1 MIITEHIRNAVSS
14 FVVNKLRAGLSSL
27 GIIIGVLSVVVL
39 LAIGEGV
46 QKSILTSVESLG
58 SNLLTLSPGG
68 SRQSDVRSKSSGKS
82 KTDTL
87 TAGVLEVIKNTSGI
101 KYISPEI
108 SARKQAIYRDKNLS
122 VTLYGIQPI
131 YAKVKNTELAYG
143 SFITQDQVD
152 GAEGVAVLGS
162 NTAKTLFGDA
172 KNPIGSTIQVGW
184 VLLRVIGVTQAKW
197 QQGNQ
202 NTDDTIYVPLT
213 TTADRIVGQQYYTSM
228 SIVTNTA
235 DDLTPTKARIEKVL
249 DGYLGITQE
258 ADRTFS
264 IQNQA
269 DLLSSIT
276 QITTTLK
283 IFLGAVA
290 GISLLVGGIGVMNI
304 MLVSVTERTREIGI
318 RKAVGAQRADI
329 ILQFLTESVILCLF
343 GWAVAIGLSYLIIFA
358 ISSLIQGVITITTIL
373 LALGFSTGVGI
384 GFGIYPAYKAASL
397 RPIDALRF
405 E

>member
-14 FVVNKLRAGLSSL
+14 FVANKLRAGLSSL

-46 QKSILTSVESLG
+46 QKSILTNVEALG
-58 SNLLTLSPGG
+58 SNLLTLSSGG
-68 SRQSDVRSKSSGKS
+68 SRQSDVRSRSSGKS

-172 KNPIGSTIQVGW
+172 KNPIGSTIQVG
-184 VLLRVIGVTQAKW
+184 
-197 QQGNQ
+197 
-202 NTDDTIYVPLT
+202 
-213 TTADRIVGQQYYTSM
+213 
-228 SIVTNTA
+228 
-235 DDLTPTKARIEKVL
+235 
-249 DGYLGITQE
+249 
-258 ADRTFS
+258 
-264 IQNQA
+264 
-269 DLLSSIT
+269 
-276 QITTTLK
+276 
-283 IFLGAVA
+283 
-290 GISLLVGGIGVMNI
+290 
-304 MLVSVTERTREIGI
+304 
-318 RKAVGAQRADI
+318 
-329 ILQFLTESVILCLF
+329 
-343 GWAVAIGLSYLIIFA
+343 
-358 ISSLIQGVITITTIL
+358 
-373 LALGFSTGVGI
+373 
-384 GFGIYPAYKAASL
+384 
-397 RPIDALRF
+397 
-405 E
+405 